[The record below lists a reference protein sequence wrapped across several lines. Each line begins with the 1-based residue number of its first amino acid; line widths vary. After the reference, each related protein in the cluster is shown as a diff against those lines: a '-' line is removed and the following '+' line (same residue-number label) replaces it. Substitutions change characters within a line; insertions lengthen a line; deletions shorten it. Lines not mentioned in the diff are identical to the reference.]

1 MIDVTDTDP
10 EVEQCPRCGYSVEIK
25 GCNLSKCLNCGQ
37 KVRDCS
43 DLA

>member
-1 MIDVTDTDP
+1 MT
-10 EVEQCPRCGYSVEIK
+10 EEQCPRCGGSVEVDTCKDI
-25 GCNLSKCLNCGQ
+25 CLNCGF